1 MGRPA
6 RRSPDDDESS
16 HLAYLF
22 AMAACAQCGRRNPD
36 DARFCAAC
44 GSELKDPRPER
55 RKVATLLFCDVVGS
69 TALGERADPET
80 VREIMV
86 RYFEQSRA
94 AIERH
99 GGTVEKFVGDAVM
112 AVFGHPV
119 AHEDDAVRAVR
130 AAAELQAGVAD
141 LNREL
146 EPRHGRK
153 IALRIGLN
161 TGEVVAGDAT
171 ARQSVVVGDAV
182 NVAARLQQHAREGE
196 TLIGEATYRL
206 VRDAV
211 EVEPVEPILAKGK
224 SAPVQ
229 AVRLISVHDDAAP
242 RAFRREAP
250 MIGRDAELAAVRAAF
265 AEAVGRRSCGF
276 VVVVGEPGVGK
287 SRLAAE
293 LVAPIAGQATVVGGR
308 CLSYGEGTTYW
319 PLRDI
324 LEQAAGLQETASAEQ
339 ARASIVALLAGAER
353 GQEAALALAQ
363 AVGLADGS
371 ASADDIVWATR
382 RLFETMARDQPL
394 VVQLEDLHW
403 AEPAFLDLVERVAA
417 YAAGPILLVGLG
429 RTELLDQRPEW
440 AAIRLSPLRPEEADR
455 LAGSLLKRARLP
467 AEARRRAVESSGGN
481 PLFMEELLAMLL
493 ETPDLEAPPTL
504 EALLAARL
512 DRLPPEE
519 RTAAECAAVEGQVF
533 HRGAVE
539 ELAGDGAGVVEALA
553 SLRAKELV
561 RTTPPQIAGQV
572 ALRFRHIL
580 IRDAAYRGLPKR
592 LRASLHEAY
601 ARWLERVAGER
612 AGEYAEILGFHL
624 EQAYRH
630 RAELGPVDASGR
642 TLGAEAARWLST
654 AANRAFGRGDMRSAA
669 GLLQR
674 AVSLLVG
681 DPPARLELLPELSKA
696 LRYSG
701 DVPGS
706 TRVLE
711 EATALAASVGDPRLQ
726 ARVSVEAAFLALY
739 TQSDVEAR
747 DVIGTA
753 EEAVAVF
760 DRLGDGVGLARAWN
774 LVGHANWYLCRAAA
788 MEEAFERGLAE
799 MARAGDYR
807 ERWWI
812 ITQLLCATVF
822 GPTRPE
828 EGIRRCGELLE
839 RGDRVQ
845 SLEMTAGAAIGSLE
859 AMRGNVAAARD
870 LIGRS
875 RLIAEDLGLRQW
887 LGALANF
894 AGPIELLAG
903 DLAAA
908 ERELRRGYEQLEELG
923 ETSVLSTTA
932 AFLARTLVLAGRL
945 DEAEELAKTS
955 IRLGS
960 RDDVYTQ
967 VVCRGALARVYAG
980 REDVARAEQLAS
992 DAVARAATTDF
1003 LNLRGES
1010 LLDAA
1015 EVFRAAGRPAEAERA
1030 VSDALT
1036 HFEAKGCTVLAAIAR
1051 SLLDP
1056 TLETTLRS

>member
-1 MGRPA
+1 M
-6 RRSPDDDESS
+6 
-16 HLAYLF
+16 
-22 AMAACAQCGRRNPD
+22 
-36 DARFCAAC
+36 
-44 GSELKDPRPER
+44 
-55 RKVATLLFCDVVGS
+55 
-69 TALGERADPET
+69 
-80 VREIMV
+80 
-86 RYFEQSRA
+86 
-94 AIERH
+94 
-99 GGTVEKFVGDAVM
+99 
-112 AVFGHPV
+112 
-119 AHEDDAVRAVR
+119 
-130 AAAELQAGVAD
+130 
-141 LNREL
+141 NREL
-146 EPRHGRK
+146 ESRHGSR

-161 TGEVVAGDAT
+161 TGEVVSGDAT

-182 NVAARLQQHAREGE
+182 NVAARLQQHAAEGE
-196 TLIGEATYRL
+196 TLIGESTYRL

-211 EVEPVEPILAKGK
+211 EVEPVEPIVAKGK
-224 SAPVQ
+224 SEPVR
-229 AVRLISVHDDAAP
+229 AVRLVSVNEDAGA
-242 RAFRREAP
+242 RAFRRDAP
-250 MIGRDAELAAVRAAF
+250 MVGRDGELAAVRAAF
-265 AEAVGRRSCGF
+265 DEAVGRDRCRL
-276 VVVVGEPGVGK
+276 VVVAGEPGVGK

-293 LVAPIAGQATVVGGR
+293 LVASLDGGATVVGGR

-319 PLRDI
+319 PLRDV
-324 LEQAAGLQETASAEQ
+324 LEQAAGLQETETAEH
-339 ARASIVALLAGAER
+339 ARESVVALLAGAER
-353 GQEAALALAQ
+353 GNEAALVLAQ

-382 RLFETMARDQPL
+382 RLFETMARERPL

-403 AEPAFLDLVERVAA
+403 AEPAFLDLVERVAGSA
-417 YAAGPILLVGLG
+417 TGPILLLGLG
-429 RTELLDQRPEW
+429 RTELLDQRPDW
-440 AAIRLSPLRPEEADR
+440 DAVRLSPLGPADADR
-455 LAGSLLKRARLP
+455 LAGTLLTRAQLP
-467 AEARRRAVESSGGN
+467 PEARRRAVESSGGN

-512 DRLPPEE
+512 DRLPPAE
-519 RTAAECAAVEGQVF
+519 RSVAECAAVEGQVF
-533 HRGAVE
+533 HQGAVE
-539 ELAGDGAGVVEALA
+539 ELAGSPDGVAEALA
-553 SLRAKELV
+553 ALEAKELV
-561 RTTPPQIAGQV
+561 RPAPPQIAGQV
-572 ALRFRHIL
+572 AFRFRHIL

-592 LRASLHEAY
+592 LRAHLHEAY

-642 TLGAEAARWLST
+642 AIGGEAARWLST

-681 DPPARLELLPELSKA
+681 DPAARLEQLPELSKA

-711 EATALAASVGDPRLQ
+711 EAETLAASVADPRLR

-739 TQSDVEAR
+739 THPDVEAR

-753 EEAVAVF
+753 EEAAALF
-760 DRLGDGVGLARAWN
+760 DREGDRVGLARAWN

-799 MARAGDYR
+799 MSRTGDYR

-812 ITQLLCATVF
+812 ITQLLCAVVF

-828 EGIRRCGELLE
+828 EGIERCHLLLA
-839 RGDRVQ
+839 RGDLVQ
-845 SLEMTAGAAIGSLE
+845 TLEMTAGAAIGSLE

-870 LIGRS
+870 LVGRS
-875 RLIAEDLGLRQW
+875 RSIAEDLGLRQW

-903 DLAAA
+903 DLPAA

-923 ETSVLSTTA
+923 ETGVLSTTA
-932 AFLARTLVLAGRL
+932 AFLARTLVLGGRL
-945 DEAEELAKTS
+945 DEAEQLATTS

-967 VVCRGALARVYAG
+967 VVCRGALARVHAG
-980 REDVARAEQLAS
+980 RGNVGRAEQLAA
-992 DAVARAATTDF
+992 DAVARASTTDF

-1010 LLDAA
+1010 LLDLA
-1015 EVFRAAGRPAEAERA
+1015 EVLRVAERPGEADAA

-1036 HFEAKGCTVLAAIAR
+1036 HFDAKGCTVLVAAAR
-1051 SLLDP
+1051 QLLDP
-1056 TLETTLRS
+1056 SLEATLPS